1 MQREATRLMQPLWI
15 IRVPIRTQ
23 IVLEQTSHLL
33 RDLVAHVEGCVV
45 GNAKALHRHAHA
57 PPYRRQARAAVDAEA
72 LVARTSRVE
81 GRRAYVL

>member
-15 IRVPIRTQ
+15 MRVPIRPQ

-45 GNAKALHRHAHA
+45 GNAQVLHRHVHA
-57 PPYRRQARAAVDAEA
+57 PPCRRQARAAVDAEA
-72 LVARTSRVE
+72 LVAHASHVE